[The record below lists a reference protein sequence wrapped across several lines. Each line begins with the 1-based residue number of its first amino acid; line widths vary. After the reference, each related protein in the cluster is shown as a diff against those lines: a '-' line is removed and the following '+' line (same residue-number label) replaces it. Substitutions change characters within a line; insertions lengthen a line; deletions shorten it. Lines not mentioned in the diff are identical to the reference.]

1 MTLRHLE
8 IYVKVVETG
17 SMSTASKEL
26 FVTQPT
32 VSGAI
37 SELEKEYN
45 VLLFERLN
53 KRIYITK
60 EGEKL
65 YLYARKML
73 SIAEDME
80 RQIGSDE
87 DNSPI
92 RIGATVTIGT
102 CMLPEYINKFSG
114 HSPNVNISN
123 TRNIEH
129 LVLTNKLDIGLVEG
143 RISSEDIRAIPF
155 MKDEMMFICRKDHK
169 LSKRKNV
176 NLEEVLQYPLV
187 LREKDSG
194 TRTIIDEAI
203 ESKDDLKANVIWN
216 CNNTQA
222 IINAILSKIGVSI
235 LSPSL
240 IEGYNEL
247 CAIRIKDVKIER
259 DFQLII
265 HKDKYITN
273 KLQEFMDI
281 VTSKKCEK

>member
-32 VSGAI
+32 ISGAI

-129 LVLTNKLDIGLVEG
+129 LVLSNKLDIGLVEG
-143 RISSEDIRAIPF
+143 RVSSEDIRAIPF

-194 TRTIIDEAI
+194 TRMIIDEAI

-240 IEGYNEL
+240 IKGYNEL

>member
-32 VSGAI
+32 ISGAI

-129 LVLTNKLDIGLVEG
+129 LVLSNKLDIGLVEG
-143 RISSEDIRAIPF
+143 RVSSEDIRAIPF

-194 TRTIIDEAI
+194 TRMIIDEAI

-240 IEGYNEL
+240 IKGYNEL
-247 CAIRIKDVKIER
+247 CAIRIKDVRIER